1 MTLLLLK
8 RAPPSSR
15 AMPSRILAASLT
27 RPLSTPSLVARAQ
40 IISRASTWRLRHEPT
55 RTINT
60 PRNSILKP
68 SSGPA
73 RWFSLTKW
81 RSSPPEP
88 TPGSSQPVKNPR
100 LKKVLPS
107 ALTTPHENI
116 YTIPNMLTVSRL
128 ILAPVIGYCI
138 VNGHHNWALG
148 LFAYAGISDLLDGW
162 IARKWNLGTVVGT
175 IIDPLADKTLMTV
188 LTVSLAMQGALP
200 GE

>member
-8 RAPPSSR
+8 RASPSSHS
-15 AMPSRILAASLT
+15 MPSRILAASLT
-27 RPLSTPSLVARAQ
+27 RPLSTPSLVARTQ
-40 IISRASTWRLRHEPT
+40 FVSRASTWRPRHEATVPAT
-55 RTINT
+55 T
-60 PRNSILKP
+60 PQDPILRP
-68 SSGPA
+68 STGPA
-73 RWFSLTKW
+73 RWFSLTRW
-81 RSSPPEP
+81 RSSSPQQDARPAKE
-88 TPGSSQPVKNPR
+88 SR

-138 VNGHHNWALG
+138 VNGQHNWALG